1 MLLIEEWSS
10 QLWTQFMQLPEAWK
24 FATSAE
30 MNTRTNWSHSE
41 INRKSNSYIHIEEMN
56 EVIYFM

>member
-1 MLLIEEWSS
+1 MLLIEECCK
-10 QLWTQFMQLPEAWK
+10 QFMQLPEAWK

-41 INRKSNSYIHIEEMN
+41 INSQKSNSYIHIEEMN

>member
-1 MLLIEEWSS
+1 
-10 QLWTQFMQLPEAWK
+10 MQLPEAWK

-30 MNTRTNWSHSE
+30 MNTQTNWSHSE

-56 EVIYFM
+56 EMIYFM